1 MSVSEIRYFIFENY
15 YKRTGFSMEKRYY
28 STKRQRKKDLLA
40 TKLIG
45 KIPDPCN
52 TKKTLSINYKEKTSV
67 KQSETRYQPKT
78 FENLNIFDINQ
89 LLQTIQKL
97 YINYPRL

>member
-1 MSVSEIRYFIFENY
+1 M
-15 YKRTGFSMEKRYY
+15 
-28 STKRQRKKDLLA
+28 LA

-52 TKKTLSINYKEKTSV
+52 AKKTLSINYKEKTSV